1 MNKRLQEIIKRQEEI
16 RAALEGTAEG
26 LDLDALEAEARA
38 LAEEKNV
45 IEQRERIAKAINT
58 GINTDENVQVRQVE
72 QPGTVPE
79 AMEMYET
86 EEYRSA
92 FMNYVMRGQAMPVE
106 FRANANTKQDD
117 IGAIIP
123 VTTLNKILERLTVY
137 GRVIPLVNQTN
148 YKTGL
153 AIPTASIKPTA
164 TWTDEGKTSDKQKEK
179 MDASITF
186 SAYKLR
192 CAVSVSLEVEV
203 KAWSAFETMLVKHLS
218 EAMAVALEEA
228 IIVGDGN
235 KKPTGIL
242 KDTAAGVSI
251 EADAASYGLLT
262 EAEGELDE
270 AYEDGPKWFMTKKTF
285 MKFIGMVDDNK
296 QPIARVDYGLDGK
309 PERTLL
315 GRPVVLIPYLKTLG
329 SNNIADGEVFAFL
342 FDFKHYT
349 LNTAYSIGLKIY
361 EDNETDDIVRKSIM
375 LVDGKPTDT
384 NGLVKLVYKAATGA

>member
-16 RAALEGTAEG
+16 REALEGNAEG
-26 LDLDALEAEARA
+26 LDLDALETEARA
-38 LAEEKNV
+38 LAEEKTT
-45 IEQRERIAKAINT
+45 IEQRERIAKSINA
-58 GINTDENVQVRQVE
+58 GEDIQVRQIE

-86 EEYRSA
+86 EEYRNA

-106 FRANANTKQDD
+106 FRANANTTQED

-123 VTTLNKILERLTVY
+123 VTTLNKILEKLTTY
-137 GRVIPLVNQTN
+137 GRIIPLVNKAN

-153 AIPTASIKPTA
+153 AIPKASIKPKA
-164 TWTDEGKTSDKQKEK
+164 TWTAEGKSSDRQKEEL
-179 MDASITF
+179 DTSITF
-186 SAYKLR
+186 NAYKLR
-192 CAVSVSLEVEV
+192 CSVSVSLEVEV
-203 KAWSAFETMLVKHLS
+203 KAWSAFETMLVNHLS

-228 IIVGDGN
+228 IISGDSN
-235 KKPTGIL
+235 KKPTGVL
-242 KDTAAGVSI
+242 KDAAAGISI
-251 EADAASYGLLT
+251 EGSEASYGLLT

-270 AYEDGPKWFMTKKTF
+270 AYEEGPKWFMTKKTF

-296 QPIARVDYGLDGK
+296 QLIARTDYGLDGK

-329 SNNIADGEVFAFL
+329 SANIADGDVFAFL

-349 LNTAYSIGLKIY
+349 LNTSHSIGLKIY

-384 NGLVKLVYKAATGA
+384 NGLVKLVYKTTTGA